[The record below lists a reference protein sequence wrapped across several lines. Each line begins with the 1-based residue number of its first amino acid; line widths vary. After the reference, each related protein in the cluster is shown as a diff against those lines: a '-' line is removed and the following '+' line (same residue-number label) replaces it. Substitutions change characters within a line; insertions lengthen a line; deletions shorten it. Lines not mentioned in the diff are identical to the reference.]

1 MIQREIEIFDKKNE
15 ELVSIVDV
23 FIPDDVLFNYY
34 KDYTEKDPFLF
45 YSYEI
50 YEKDRDFYSKYISMD
65 FDFVKYDYVLSC
77 SSI

>member
-34 KDYTEKDPFLF
+34 KDYTEEMMNWKMLKQFPPL
-45 YSYEI
+45 
-50 YEKDRDFYSKYISMD
+50 
-65 FDFVKYDYVLSC
+65 
-77 SSI
+77 

>member
-34 KDYTEKDPFLF
+34 KDYTDEVHP
-45 YSYEI
+45 
-50 YEKDRDFYSKYISMD
+50 
-65 FDFVKYDYVLSC
+65 
-77 SSI
+77 